1 MEKGA
6 FFSEGGQYRYQLWR
20 IWDDTKKVAMCIGL
34 NPSRAG
40 ADKDDPTIRLLVSSL
55 TALGYGGLRMV
66 NLYGLITPSPN
77 VLFAHPDP
85 VGANQMYI
93 ASAAL
98 ACQEIIFCWG
108 NFKGIE
114 YRAKK
119 MAELFP
125 DAMCFGKNK
134 NGSPWHPMAMMYS
147 GMRHGEAKLIFYK
160 NPVAK

>member
-6 FFSEGGQYRYQLWR
+6 FFSDKGQYRYQLWR

-34 NPSRAG
+34 NPSTAN
-40 ADKDDPTIRLLVSSL
+40 ADQDDATIRWLISSL
-55 TALGYGGLRMV
+55 KHLGYGGLRMV
-66 NLYGLITPSPN
+66 NLYGLITPKPA

-85 VGANQMYI
+85 VGANPTYI
-93 ASAAL
+93 AGAAL
-98 ACQEIIFCWG
+98 ASQEIIFCWG
-108 NFKGIE
+108 AFKSIE

-119 MAELFP
+119 MSELFP

-134 NGSPWHPMAMMYS
+134 NGSPWHPLAMFRK
-147 GMRHGEAKLIFYK
+147 GMTPKDVTLIFYK